1 MRLVYFLAFYS
12 FLKCQVSPWLSWQ
25 KHAVSLFPTLHPVP
39 IPPCPHLSP
48 DFSLPNPTHWRTF
61 EVFTLGTAIS
71 MNGLIFRSTIF
82 TAVTFLVPLHLNGVS
97 SMQAITIAGVIVYR
111 RKLFRLLQLQGFPLI
126 SAPKQGQSCARLLE
140 LPWLNWWLLQAWTDP
155 LLSLAII
162 LHRSGLLVH
171 PRTIPRSSA
180 DPARIMLTKKLL
192 GLL

>member
-48 DFSLPNPTHWRTF
+48 DFSLPNPIHWWTF
-61 EVFTLGTAIS
+61 EVFTLGTEIS

-82 TAVTFLVPLHLNGVS
+82 TAVAFLVPLHLNGIS

-111 RKLFRLLQLQGFPLI
+111 RKLFRLLQLWGSLDLCSQAGTKLCT
-126 SAPKQGQSCARLLE
+126 SAGITVAKLMA
-140 LPWLNWWLLQAWTDP
+140 A
-155 LLSLAII
+155 
-162 LHRSGLLVH
+162 SGLDWPALV
-171 PRTIPRSSA
+171 
-180 DPARIMLTKKLL
+180 L
-192 GLL
+192 GNYLASLWAPCPSENYS